1 MLGGRY
7 RLVELIAGGGIGEVW
22 RGLDVVL
29 ERRVAI
35 KLLRPEHAADPQA
48 VARFRGEAR
57 HAGALSHHGIAQ
69 LHDYG
74 DADPPH
80 PPYLVMELVD
90 GLSLAGL
97 LASGPLDPAC
107 VMDVVA
113 QAAAG
118 LGAAH
123 LARLVHCD
131 IKPGNLLITNDGQ
144 LKITDFGIAYVAG
157 SSPDTRTGML
167 VGTPAYLAPER
178 FAGAWATPAS
188 DMYSLGIV
196 AYECLLGVP
205 PFTGTPL
212 EVANAS
218 RERPVPPLP
227 GSVPP
232 EVAALVAELT
242 AGDQAARPDA
252 DMVARRAGDLRD
264 RLVGEA
270 AQPQRAR
277 ADPMQAATLT
287 DLPRPALRAAPRRL
301 PGVPRLSGRSAVLA
315 GIAAVATSLLGLVV
329 AAVLALA
336 PSDLAAA
343 PVRTAAPGAL
353 ASVRMVEVNGNQ
365 LAGQPVGAV
374 RRRLRQLGLSVRVL
388 WLPSGQRREGIVL
401 SVQPSGRVAAG
412 SLITVTA
419 APQAQVPV
427 QVDGHGQGDHGGG
440 GGGG

>member
-1 MLGGRY
+1 
-7 RLVELIAGGGIGEVW
+7 
-22 RGLDVVL
+22 
-29 ERRVAI
+29 
-35 KLLRPEHAADPQA
+35 
-48 VARFRGEAR
+48 
-57 HAGALSHHGIAQ
+57 
-69 LHDYG
+69 
-74 DADPPH
+74 
-80 PPYLVMELVD
+80 
-90 GLSLAGL
+90 
-97 LASGPLDPAC
+97 
-107 VMDVVA
+107 
-113 QAAAG
+113 
-118 LGAAH
+118 
-123 LARLVHCD
+123 
-131 IKPGNLLITNDGQ
+131 
-144 LKITDFGIAYVAG
+144 
-157 SSPDTRTGML
+157 
-167 VGTPAYLAPER
+167 
-178 FAGAWATPAS
+178 
-188 DMYSLGIV
+188 MYSLGIV

-336 PSDLAAA
+336 PPDLAAA

-388 WLPSGQRREGIVL
+388 WLPSVQRREGIVL